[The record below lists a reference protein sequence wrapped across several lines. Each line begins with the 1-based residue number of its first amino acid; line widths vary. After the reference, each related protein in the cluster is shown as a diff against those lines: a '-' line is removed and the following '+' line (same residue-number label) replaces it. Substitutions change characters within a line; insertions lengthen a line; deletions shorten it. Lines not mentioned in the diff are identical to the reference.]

1 MEKYAFNAVVFT
13 ADVKRHSVPGGIA
26 DLVIDFASL
35 RVPKNPVVVDY
46 NHDSDEPIGSALI
59 KVDDDGIRAVGE
71 LVSTVEGDRAY
82 SVAESAKSIP
92 YGISPTVD
100 LNVAERVAV
109 GVGEEYFANGRKYIG
124 PLTVFRNAVLN
135 GISVVLYPTDAA
147 TSLTTF
153 EKEGL
158 TFMAKKDKTT
168 AEAVEKVE
176 EVVKVDDTT
185 ATGEAAVTVKST
197 ELQEFVDAFGAELG
211 VKYYQAGKTID
222 EARADAYFEIAK
234 ENTTLKERI
243 AELEGKLAEKA
254 APVDVQKEEAKVEE
268 VEKVEEKTEEK
279 TDDTRFSALLETF
292 ESKLT
297 KLSEDLERI
306 STFRARGDA
315 LGLSGSVPEAVEEKK
330 RNYRDAFRDA
340 LN

>member
-109 GVGEEYFANGRKYIG
+109 GVGEEYFVNGRKYIG
-124 PLTVFRNAVLN
+124 PLTVFRNAVLT
-135 GISVVLYPTDAA
+135 GISA

-211 VKYYQAGKTID
+211 VKYFQAGKTID

-243 AELEGKLAEKA
+243 AELEAKLAEKS